1 MALRTYLPGRD
12 TAWAMS
18 QENVDRFKEGI
29 ERFNRGDLAGLL
41 RYYHPEI
48 QFEHRLV
55 ELQVDVTGIDAV
67 RDWFVDATQ
76 IFDPWTVDCDDIRDL
91 GDRVLALGTVRAVG
105 KESGVE
111 VEMPFT
117 VLATV
122 QDGLVTHFTDYG
134 DREEA
139 LEAAGLS
146 E

>member
-1 MALRTYLPGRD
+1 
-12 TAWAMS
+12 MS
-18 QENVDRFKEGI
+18 QENVELFKEGI
-29 ERFNRGDLAGLL
+29 ERFNRGDLAGVL

-67 RDWFVDATQ
+67 RDWFVDAAQ
-76 IFDPWTVDCDDIRDL
+76 IFDPWTVECDDIRDL
-91 GDRVLALGTVRAVG
+91 GDLVLALGTVRAVG

-117 VLATV
+117 VLAKIK
-122 QDGLVTHFTDYG
+122 DGLVTDFTDYG

>member
-1 MALRTYLPGRD
+1 
-12 TAWAMS
+12 MS
-18 QENVDRFKEGI
+18 QENVELFKEGI
-29 ERFNRGDLAGLL
+29 ERFNRGDLAGVL
-41 RYYHPEI
+41 RNYHPEI

-67 RDWFVDATQ
+67 RDWFVDAAQ

-111 VEMPFT
+111 VEMPFA

-122 QDGLVTHFTDYG
+122 KDGLVTHFTDYG
-134 DREEA
+134 DREKA
-139 LEAAGLS
+139 LEAAGLR

>member
-1 MALRTYLPGRD
+1 
-12 TAWAMS
+12 MS
-18 QENVDRFKEGI
+18 KENVDRFKEGI
-29 ERFNRGDLAGLL
+29 ERFNRGDVAGVL
-41 RYYHPEI
+41 RYFHPEI
-48 QFEHRLV
+48 RFEHRLV

-67 RDWFVDATQ
+67 RDWFVDAAK

-122 QDGLVTHFTDYG
+122 KDGLVTHFTDYG
-134 DREEA
+134 DREKA
-139 LEAAGLS
+139 LEAAGL
-146 E
+146 EE

>member
-1 MALRTYLPGRD
+1 
-12 TAWAMS
+12 MS
-18 QENVDRFKEGI
+18 KENVKLFKEGF
-29 ERFNRGDLAGLL
+29 ERFNRGDLAGVL
-41 RYYHPEI
+41 RNYHPEI

-67 RDWFVDATQ
+67 RDWFVDAAQ

-117 VLATV
+117 VVATFK
-122 QDGLVTHFTDYG
+122 DGLVTHFTDYA
-134 DREEA
+134 DREKA
-139 LEAAGLS
+139 LEAAGL
-146 E
+146 EE

>member
-1 MALRTYLPGRD
+1 
-12 TAWAMS
+12 MS
-18 QENVDRFKEGI
+18 QENVELFKEGI
-29 ERFNRGDLAGLL
+29 ERFNRGDVAGVL

-48 QFEHRLV
+48 RFEHRLV
-55 ELQVDVTGIDAV
+55 ELQGDVTGIDAV

-76 IFDPWTVDCDDIRDL
+76 ITSTAWTVDCDDIRDL

-117 VLATV
+117 VLATIK
-122 QDGLVTHFTDYG
+122 DGLVTHFTDYG
-134 DREEA
+134 DREKA